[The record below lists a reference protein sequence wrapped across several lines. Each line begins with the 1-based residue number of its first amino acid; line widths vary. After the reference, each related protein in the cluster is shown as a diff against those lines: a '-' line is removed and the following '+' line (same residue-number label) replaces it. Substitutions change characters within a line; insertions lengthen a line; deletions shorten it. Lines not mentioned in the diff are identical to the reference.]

1 MKIQYKKIATN
12 EIPEK
17 TNEITPSLHTVD
29 NSPEELVLYVSS
41 KSDDNVAYQF
51 SIVPDTEFGTYT
63 DVMNDLTTALFT
75 KTVEGIN
82 GEDEKDVRRSVNIVT
97 GEVAAKNDNSPVV
110 TKMENGQDE
119 QEEIDPRGKI
129 FYHLING
136 RIMYTDASAIN
147 WEENIKH
154 IDDIQRM
161 ADNVR
166 GLINLLLTAKTHVLP
181 SRKDENGNEITPA
194 KEIAVETLVEDE
206 LKAFHETN
214 KLDIDYSMYDNYIAT
229 KREVMIAKLIDVLTI
244 YNELILVSSVIAGQN
259 QVIEQFTKQ
268 AQPATEEEK
277 EAIDE
282 VVDAE
287 TLETVEAEE
296 LPAEE

>member
-1 MKIQYKKIATN
+1 MKIQYKKIVTN

-63 DVMNDLTTALFT
+63 DLMNDLTTALFT

-82 GEDEKDVRRSVNIVT
+82 DEDEKDVRRSVNIVT

-110 TKMENGQDE
+110 TKMKNGQDE

-136 RIMYTDASAIN
+136 RIMYTDINAIN

-166 GLINLLLTAKTHVLP
+166 GLINLLLTEKTFKKP
-181 SRKDENGNEITPA
+181 AQKDKDGNEVAPE
-194 KEIAVETLVEDE
+194 KEITVEELVEEE
-206 LKAFHETN
+206 LRMFHATN

-229 KREVMIAKLIDVLTI
+229 KREVLIAKLIDVLTI

-282 VVDAE
+282 VVETE
-287 TLETVEAEE
+287 TLETVDAEE

>member
-1 MKIQYKKIATN
+1 MKIQYKKITTN

-63 DVMNDLTTALFT
+63 DLMNDLTTALFT

-82 GEDEKDVRRSVNIVT
+82 DEDEKDVRRSVNIVT

-110 TKMENGQDE
+110 TKMKNGQDE

-166 GLINLLLTAKTHVLP
+166 GLINLLLTEKTFKKP
-181 SRKDENGNEITPA
+181 AQKDEDGNEVAPE
-194 KEIAVETLVEDE
+194 KEITVEELVEEE
-206 LKAFHETN
+206 LRMFHATN

-277 EAIDE
+277 EAIEE
-282 VVDAE
+282 VVETE

>member
-41 KSDDNVAYQF
+41 KSDDNIAYQF

-63 DVMNDLTTALFT
+63 DLMNDLTTALFT

-110 TKMENGQDE
+110 TKMKNGQDE

-166 GLINLLLTAKTHVLP
+166 GLINLLLTEKTFKKP
-181 SRKDENGNEITPA
+181 AQKDKDGNEVTPE
-194 KEIAVETLVEDE
+194 KEITVEELVEEE
-206 LKAFHETN
+206 LRMFHATN

-229 KREVMIAKLIDVLTI
+229 KREVLIAKLIDVLTI

-277 EAIDE
+277 EAIEE
-282 VVDAE
+282 VVETE

>member
-63 DVMNDLTTALFT
+63 DLMNDLTTALFT

-82 GEDEKDVRRSVNIVT
+82 DEDEKDVRRSVNIVT

-110 TKMENGQDE
+110 TKMKNGQDA
-119 QEEIDPRGKI
+119 QEEIDPKGKI

-136 RIMYTDASAIN
+136 RIMYTDINAIN

-166 GLINLLLTAKTHVLP
+166 GLINLLLTEKTFKKP
-181 SRKDENGNEITPA
+181 AQKDEDGNEVAPE
-194 KEIAVETLVEDE
+194 KEITVEELVEEE
-206 LKAFHETN
+206 LRMFHATN

-229 KREVMIAKLIDVLTI
+229 KREVLIAKLIDVLTI

-268 AQPATEEEK
+268 AQPVTEEEK
-277 EAIDE
+277 EAIEE
-282 VVDAE
+282 VVETE